1 MHIAILGAGRLGRSL
16 RELLPLTGHECTLV
30 GRGGSIPTC
39 DVIWLTVPDLALS
52 TVTAN
57 LPPAP
62 VALHA
67 SGATDLSVFGDRAGV
82 GSLHPLMTFPGPEH
96 GLPNLSGV
104 PAAIAGDP
112 GGLEVARALAI
123 DLGLD
128 AFEVP
133 GDRRLYH
140 AAAVLAGN
148 GATVLLG
155 EACRALH
162 AAGVPVERCAALLAP
177 LVQRSIDHAVPSPIH
192 ALTGP
197 IARGEDQVISAHVQA
212 LRESGLSDVA
222 ELHDMLAR
230 TARRARRRSRD
241 ES

>member
-1 MHIAILGAGRLGRSL
+1 MHIVILGPGRLGRSL
-16 RELLPLTGHECTLV
+16 GELLPATGHECTLV
-30 GRGGSIPTC
+30 GRGGAIPTC
-39 DVIWLTVPDLALS
+39 DVIWITVPDLALS
-52 TVTAN
+52 SVAVG
-57 LPPAP
+57 LPPGP

-67 SGATDLSVFGDRAGV
+67 SGATDLSVFGDREGV

-96 GLPNLSGV
+96 ELPTLRGV

-112 GGLEVARALAI
+112 RGLETARALAA
-123 DLGLD
+123 DLGL
-128 AFEVP
+128 APIEVQ

-155 EACRALH
+155 EACRALQ
-162 AAGVPVERCAALLAP
+162 AAGVPAERCAALLAP
-177 LVQRSIDHAVPSPIH
+177 LVRRSIDHAVPSPIQ

-197 IARGEDQVISAHVQA
+197 IARGEDSVIAAHVQA
-212 LRESGLSDVA
+212 LRDAGLPDVA
-222 ELHDMLAR
+222 DLHDTLAR
-230 TARRARRRSRD
+230 TARRAQRRGRD